1 MYLVC
6 LSTEN
11 DKYEIGEVE
20 SLNDLGTLNL
30 ETWVENWKEE
40 NPDEEIYSIE
50 IIGDETDM
58 GTKMKLKSKIKVG
71 SRVVTGNAINY
82 ENELDV
88 FVVTGIENGIITGWM
103 SNALCIKEGY
113 DPEEGYRVQWDQET
127 LLEYGFD
134 KEEGRCWMITDVL
147 DD

>member
-11 DKYEIGEVE
+11 DKYDIGEVE
-20 SLNDLGTLNL
+20 SLGDLGTLNL
-30 ETWVENWKEE
+30 ETWVENWKSE
-40 NPDEEIYSIE
+40 NPEEEIYSIE
-50 IIGDETDM
+50 II
-58 GTKMKLKSKIKVG
+58 KMNELSSKIKVG

-88 FVVTGIENGIITGWM
+88 FVVTGIENGVITGWM

-113 DPEEGYRVQWDQET
+113 DPEEGYQVQWDQET

-134 KEEGRCWMITDVL
+134 EEEGRCWMITDVL
-147 DD
+147 GD

>member
-11 DKYEIGEVE
+11 DKYDIGEVE
-20 SLNDLGTLNL
+20 SLGDLGTLDL
-30 ETWVENWKEE
+30 ETWVENWKSE
-40 NPDEEIYSIE
+40 NPEEEIYSIE
-50 IIGDETDM
+50 II
-58 GTKMKLKSKIKVG
+58 KMNELSSKIKVG

-88 FVVTGIENGIITGWM
+88 FIVTGIENGVITGWM

-113 DPEEGYRVQWDQET
+113 DPEEGYQVQWDQET

-134 KEEGRCWMITDVL
+134 EEEGRCWMITDVL
-147 DD
+147 GD

>member
-11 DKYEIGEVE
+11 DKYDIGEVE
-20 SLNDLGTLNL
+20 SLGDLGTLNL
-30 ETWVENWKEE
+30 ETWVENWKSE
-40 NPDEEIYSIE
+40 NPEEEIYSIE
-50 IIGDETDM
+50 II
-58 GTKMKLKSKIKVG
+58 KMNELSSKIKVG

-113 DPEEGYRVQWDQET
+113 DPEEGYKVQWDQET

>member
-11 DKYEIGEVE
+11 DKYDIGEVE
-20 SLNDLGTLNL
+20 SLGDLGTLNL
-30 ETWVENWKEE
+30 ETWVENWKSE
-40 NPDEEIYSIE
+40 NTDEEIYSIE
-50 IIGDETDM
+50 II
-58 GTKMKLKSKIKVG
+58 KMNELSSKIKVG

-147 DD
+147 GD

>member
-11 DKYEIGEVE
+11 DKYDIGEVE
-20 SLNDLGTLNL
+20 SLNDLGTLDL
-30 ETWVENWKEE
+30 ESWVENWKSE
-40 NPDEEIYSIE
+40 NTDEEIYSIE
-50 IIGDETDM
+50 II
-58 GTKMKLKSKIKVG
+58 KMNELSSKIKVG

-88 FVVTGIENGIITGWM
+88 FVVTGIENGVITGWM

-134 KEEGRCWMITDVL
+134 EEEGRCWMITDVL
-147 DD
+147 GD

>member
-20 SLNDLGTLNL
+20 SLNDLGTLDL
-30 ETWVENWKEE
+30 ETWVENWKSE
-40 NPDEEIYSIE
+40 NTDEEIYSIE
-50 IIGDETDM
+50 II
-58 GTKMKLKSKIKVG
+58 KMNELSSKIKVG

-88 FVVTGIENGIITGWM
+88 FVVTGIENGVITGWM

-113 DPEEGYRVQWDQET
+113 DPEEGYQVQWDQET

-134 KEEGRCWMITDVL
+134 EEEGRCWMITDVL
-147 DD
+147 GD

>member
-11 DKYEIGEVE
+11 DKYDIGEVE

-30 ETWVENWKEE
+30 ETWVEEWKSE
-40 NPDEEIYSIE
+40 NPEEEIYSIE
-50 IIGDETDM
+50 II
-58 GTKMKLKSKIKVG
+58 KMNELSSKIKVG

-88 FVVTGIENGIITGWM
+88 FVVTGIENGVITGWM

-113 DPEEGYRVQWDQET
+113 DPEEGYRVQWDQGT

-147 DD
+147 GN

>member
-30 ETWVENWKEE
+30 ETWVENWKSE

-50 IIGDETDM
+50 IIENQ
-58 GTKMKLKSKIKVG
+58 
-71 SRVVTGNAINY
+71 VTQSPG
-82 ENELDV
+82 V
-88 FVVTGIENGIITGWM
+88 
-103 SNALCIKEGY
+103 
-113 DPEEGYRVQWDQET
+113 
-127 LLEYGFD
+127 LL
-134 KEEGRCWMITDVL
+134 
-147 DD
+147 

>member
-11 DKYEIGEVE
+11 DKYDIGEVE
-20 SLNDLGTLNL
+20 SLGDLGTLNL
-30 ETWVENWKEE
+30 ETWVENWKSE
-40 NPDEEIYSIE
+40 NPEEEIYSIE
-50 IIGDETDM
+50 II
-58 GTKMKLKSKIKVG
+58 KMNELSSKIKVG

-88 FVVTGIENGIITGWM
+88 FVVTGIENGVITGWM

-113 DPEEGYRVQWDQET
+113 DPEQGYQVQWDQET